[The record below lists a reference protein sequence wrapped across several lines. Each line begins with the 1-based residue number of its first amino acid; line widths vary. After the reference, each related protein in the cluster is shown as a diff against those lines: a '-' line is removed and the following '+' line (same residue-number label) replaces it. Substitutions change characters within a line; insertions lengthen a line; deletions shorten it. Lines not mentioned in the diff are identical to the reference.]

1 MKLKKVF
8 CLFLSVMMII
18 TAFSAVAVSANAENG
33 MPDAAFTGGQP
44 PEKPDGE
51 MPGEPP
57 EGMGG
62 PGGGMGTPPDGA
74 PGGGMGTPLTAAWAV
89 PEECREA
96 ARAAA
101 TSTIPA
107 PWRSPLP
114 TPRRA

>member
-1 MKLKKVF
+1 MIFKKVF

-18 TAFSAVAVSANAENG
+18 SAFSAVAVSANAENG
-33 MPDAAFTGGQP
+33 VSVAAFAGGQP

-74 PGGGMGTPLTAAWAV
+74 PGEGMGTPPDGTPGGKGGPGGMPGGGSSSSDIDYSGAA
-89 PEECREA
+89 
-96 ARAAA
+96 
-101 TSTIPA
+101 
-107 PWRSPLP
+107 
-114 TPRRA
+114 

>member
-74 PGGGMGTPLTAAWAV
+74 PGGGGVRRGGDLRRQQRG
-89 PEECREA
+89 REG
-96 ARAAA
+96 RG
-101 TSTIPA
+101 
-107 PWRSPLP
+107 LP
-114 TPRRA
+114 HPFGHG